1 MSEFAFD
8 LQRFAELGRDNS
20 TSETPTPTTE
30 TQSGGAE
37 DDARQAAQQNND
49 RMLMQNSGGSDNRS
63 PYIAN
68 YITNTIPSN
77 FISGT
82 DSVDTYLNDALV
94 NYVTINTGKG
104 NDVIEFWGSYHS
116 INAGDDN
123 DYIYRYPNQSTIY
136 AGKGDDVIDFY
147 RSARYGDIIT
157 YANGDGN
164 DLIINFGEKDTL
176 YIPDAP
182 YTTALS
188 GDNVLVHVGEGTMI
202 LRNANGKVA
211 NLWGTPDS
219 LPAFYSS
226 IGNYMPNYSPNNFIV
241 ATEDVDAIY
250 NTGTSVVMNAFAG
263 NDTVRN
269 FGDRA
274 TIYSYAGDNVISN
287 LGNAAYIELGAGNDS
302 VYSRGQGITVDDTII
317 PSTIKP
323 GAGDDTVL
331 LSSSAN
337 DHNSA
342 KDHIILYNNGDG
354 NDLIYLGRNDTL
366 ISNATLGNN
375 TLSIAGGSYYT
386 SAGGENVL
394 VTVYDSTGITGTITL
409 VGATNDGYNIR
420 SDSGDISLAAI
431 PSAEGGLYLHDTLA
445 NTLIVGTNYADSIW
459 NSTGGDNAT
468 ISLGSG
474 NDTVKSWGE
483 NDSINT
489 GAGDDFIYTYPWYS
503 TIHAG
508 TGNDTVS
515 LYSSSYTRGDVI
527 TYANGDGNDV
537 IYGFGTKNSL
547 LILDADY
554 STVESGEDVIVTVG
568 DGRITLAGT
577 NNGNGVNI
585 FGSDPNH
592 FDTSN
597 IGSVVSNSVDATLIT
612 GTGYADSI
620 YNTGSSVSIDVSDGN
635 DTIENRYVNNV
646 SVTGG
651 AGNDSINNYSAWYS
665 TVDAGDGKDTI
676 LVSYRAYNDSL
687 NAGAGDDLI
696 SLNSASDIGNY
707 GGNTITGGAG
717 NDTFFDNPTASL
729 GNVYQY
735 ANGDGNDIIYNFGT
749 LNTLSVDDYYWTE
762 ASDSDMLV
770 HVGDG
775 TITLVG
781 AGVNDRNDIHIMG
794 RIIRNTTAYTLIA
807 GTSNNDSVYNGY
819 TSEGHTTIATD
830 DGNDTVTNYGDTV
843 VIDLGAGNDSLYT
856 SSYYGT
862 IRAGTGD
869 DTISL
874 GYGHDNIVQYLN
886 GDGND
891 VIYNLGAA
899 NTLVIADADFDTA
912 VSEDGY
918 NVVVTVKDDTGNNTG
933 TIILAGA
940 ASIGANIQSPYR
952 TVETRTYDGG
962 RIITNYTADTLLA
975 GTSNSDS
982 VYNASAGEDVTIAT
996 GDGND
1001 TVSNYGDTVA
1011 IDLGAGNDSLYSY
1024 SEDGTIRAGA
1034 GNDTVSLSS
1043 YARNNIIQHFN
1054 GDGNDVIYNLGV
1066 ENTLSI
1072 ADTDFTTTASGEDVI
1087 VTAGYETIT
1096 LVGANKSVGFN
1107 IQSPYQTL
1115 QTAVNILKNTVAGN
1129 FIVGTD
1135 SFDSIYN
1142 SYAGDS
1148 VVINVLAGDDTVEN
1162 NGDNVTIYSYAGNN
1176 EIENWGSTVS
1186 IDLGAGDDS
1195 IYSYGDDNTIKTG
1208 TGDDTI
1214 SLSSYSDDNVIVYNS
1229 GDGND
1234 IIYNFS
1240 SDDTL
1245 SISGGSYSTAVSG
1258 EDIIVTVGDGTITL
1272 AGASSLSS
1280 VNINSAYS
1288 YSDEGGLY
1296 IDNYTANTLLTGTSY
1311 ADSIWNHA
1319 SISNV
1324 TINTY
1329 AGNDTLKVW
1338 GNHNSI
1344 DAGEGDDYIYNYPWY
1359 STIHAGTGN
1368 DTVSLYSSSSYG
1380 DVITYTNGDGNDII
1394 YNLGSK
1400 NTLSIAGADYSTT
1413 ASGSDVLVQVGDG
1426 TITLAGALSGGY
1438 YIQGINGTV
1447 SLAGGSS
1454 SSSSSSSGGSD
1465 TIVSSSGVTLSNS
1478 TAESVITGTAFADS
1492 IYNSGNS
1499 VTVDAGDGN
1508 DTIYSG
1514 NGNYASI
1521 YAGAGNDS
1529 IRNYG
1534 IRQTLRGG
1542 DGNDTI
1548 YSFSYND
1555 LIDGG
1560 AGNDSVSIGS
1570 GVYENTI
1577 SGGTGDDTIYG
1588 PGSTYSGN
1596 TFTYDNG
1603 DGNDIIYNFSSNDT
1617 LSISGGSYSTAVSGS
1632 DFVVNVGSGSITL
1645 IDAASLASS
1654 LNIQGTQASTSSA
1667 DAIYDSDTQLWGGF
1681 GTDTETLVGGT
1692 EAFVDASANGF
1703 VNFGDT
1709 ALSDMVALNDLGGST
1724 ATFFNTGNVLAT
1736 NTDSVST
1743 AFTLAD
1749 DSAHR

>member
-1 MSEFAFD
+1 M
-8 LQRFAELGRDNS
+8 
-20 TSETPTPTTE
+20 
-30 TQSGGAE
+30 
-37 DDARQAAQQNND
+37 
-49 RMLMQNSGGSDNRS
+49 
-63 PYIAN
+63 
-68 YITNTIPSN
+68 
-77 FISGT
+77 
-82 DSVDTYLNDALV
+82 
-94 NYVTINTGKG
+94 
-104 NDVIEFWGSYHS
+104 
-116 INAGDDN
+116 
-123 DYIYRYPNQSTIY
+123 
-136 AGKGDDVIDFY
+136 
-147 RSARYGDIIT
+147 
-157 YANGDGN
+157 
-164 DLIINFGEKDTL
+164 
-176 YIPDAP
+176 
-182 YTTALS
+182 
-188 GDNVLVHVGEGTMI
+188 
-202 LRNANGKVA
+202 
-211 NLWGTPDS
+211 
-219 LPAFYSS
+219 
-226 IGNYMPNYSPNNFIV
+226 
-241 ATEDVDAIY
+241 
-250 NTGTSVVMNAFAG
+250 
-263 NDTVRN
+263 
-269 FGDRA
+269 
-274 TIYSYAGDNVISN
+274 
-287 LGNAAYIELGAGNDS
+287 
-302 VYSRGQGITVDDTII
+302 
-317 PSTIKP
+317 
-323 GAGDDTVL
+323 
-331 LSSSAN
+331 
-337 DHNSA
+337 
-342 KDHIILYNNGDG
+342 
-354 NDLIYLGRNDTL
+354 
-366 ISNATLGNN
+366 
-375 TLSIAGGSYYT
+375 
-386 SAGGENVL
+386 
-394 VTVYDSTGITGTITL
+394 
-409 VGATNDGYNIR
+409 
-420 SDSGDISLAAI
+420 
-431 PSAEGGLYLHDTLA
+431 
-445 NTLIVGTNYADSIW
+445 
-459 NSTGGDNAT
+459 
-468 ISLGSG
+468 
-474 NDTVKSWGE
+474 
-483 NDSINT
+483 
-489 GAGDDFIYTYPWYS
+489 
-503 TIHAG
+503 
-508 TGNDTVS
+508 
-515 LYSSSYTRGDVI
+515 
-527 TYANGDGNDV
+527 
-537 IYGFGTKNSL
+537 
-547 LILDADY
+547 
-554 STVESGEDVIVTVG
+554 
-568 DGRITLAGT
+568 
-577 NNGNGVNI
+577 
-585 FGSDPNH
+585 
-592 FDTSN
+592 
-597 IGSVVSNSVDATLIT
+597 
-612 GTGYADSI
+612 
-620 YNTGSSVSIDVSDGN
+620 
-635 DTIENRYVNNV
+635 
-646 SVTGG
+646 
-651 AGNDSINNYSAWYS
+651 
-665 TVDAGDGKDTI
+665 
-676 LVSYRAYNDSL
+676 
-687 NAGAGDDLI
+687 
-696 SLNSASDIGNY
+696 
-707 GGNTITGGAG
+707 
-717 NDTFFDNPTASL
+717 
-729 GNVYQY
+729 
-735 ANGDGNDIIYNFGT
+735 
-749 LNTLSVDDYYWTE
+749 SVDDYYWTE
-762 ASDSDMLV
+762 VSDSDMLV

-874 GYGHDNIVQYLN
+874 SYGHDNIFQYLN

-891 VIYNLGAA
+891 IIYNGAA

-996 GDGND
+996 G
-1001 TVSNYGDTVA
+1001 
-1011 IDLGAGNDSLYSY
+1011 
-1024 SEDGTIRAGA
+1024 A

-1072 ADTDFTTTASGEDVI
+1072 ADTDFTTTASGEDII

-1115 QTAVNILKNTVAGN
+1115 QTAVNILRNTVAGN

-1245 SISGGSYSTAVSG
+1245 SISGGNSYSTAVSG

-1272 AGASSLSS
+1272 AGASRLLS

-1344 DAGEGDDYIYNYPWY
+1344 DAGEGDDYIYNFPWY

-1438 YIQGINGTV
+1438 YIQGRC
-1447 SLAGGSS
+1447 LWQ
-1454 SSSSSSSGGSD
+1454 
-1465 TIVSSSGVTLSNS
+1465 
-1478 TAESVITGTAFADS
+1478 AFPQVLLQALP
-1492 IYNSGNS
+1492 
-1499 VTVDAGDGN
+1499 A
-1508 DTIYSG
+1508 
-1514 NGNYASI
+1514 A
-1521 YAGAGNDS
+1521 A
-1529 IRNYG
+1529 
-1534 IRQTLRGG
+1534 
-1542 DGNDTI
+1542 
-1548 YSFSYND
+1548 
-1555 LIDGG
+1555 
-1560 AGNDSVSIGS
+1560 
-1570 GVYENTI
+1570 
-1577 SGGTGDDTIYG
+1577 
-1588 PGSTYSGN
+1588 P
-1596 TFTYDNG
+1596 
-1603 DGNDIIYNFSSNDT
+1603 T
-1617 LSISGGSYSTAVSGS
+1617 LSI
-1632 DFVVNVGSGSITL
+1632 L
-1645 IDAASLASS
+1645 PQASL
-1654 LNIQGTQASTSSA
+1654 
-1667 DAIYDSDTQLWGGF
+1667 
-1681 GTDTETLVGGT
+1681 
-1692 EAFVDASANGF
+1692 
-1703 VNFGDT
+1703 
-1709 ALSDMVALNDLGGST
+1709 
-1724 ATFFNTGNVLAT
+1724 
-1736 NTDSVST
+1736 
-1743 AFTLAD
+1743 
-1749 DSAHR
+1749 